1 MMAKGTTGKTADLD
15 SLRRLSA
22 ADRKKAESLWA
33 TLDERPGDL
42 RVRRSL
48 GDLYRAAGEIDEAVG
63 QYQALVGAFAAQGLL
78 FRAIAAC
85 KLVLELRPDDD
96 DAARA
101 LADLYARRTAG
112 KESAELPA
120 ALGAALTFPD
130 DGHGEG
136 LAGDRGGVLEA
147 DAAGIMVVAVAAPPL
162 PPPDDDLEQDHEHDD
177 EHEHEHDEGDA
188 DVVDLDALAGA
199 MTPLPEGGVIVER
212 PPAVPLFSGLSTASF
227 RVLLRELRAWEA
239 EPAAVIVGEGEESDS
254 VYVVVRGKVRVERGR
269 DGEATV
275 LAHLG
280 PDSFF
285 GEMALVS
292 RRPRAASV
300 IAEERTELLEIPR
313 EVFDRLAARDASVHQ
328 ALEGFARTRLLE
340 NLGRTSP
347 LLQGLPDDVL
357 RDTLASFHGE
367 RVGAGAVVVERG
379 TAGRGLFVIL
389 QGECDVV
396 GRSELGEVRLKRLGP
411 GDVFGEMSLV
421 SGEPTSASVV
431 AASDVT
437 LLSLS
442 PVELSSFAARR
453 PALAERLAHIAAT
466 RRAFNE
472 RFLPDAT
479 SSATL
484 V

>member
-1 MMAKGTTGKTADLD
+1 MMAKGTTGRTADLD

-22 ADRKKAESLWA
+22 PDRKKAEALWA

-42 RVRRSL
+42 RARRSL
-48 GDLYRAAGEIDEAVG
+48 GDLYRAAGEIDEAVS

-120 ALGAALTFPD
+120 ALGAALTPPE
-130 DGHGEG
+130 DGRGEG
-136 LAGDRGGVLEA
+136 QVGDGSAVLEA

-162 PPPDDDLEQDHEHDD
+162 PPPDDEP
-177 EHEHEHDEGDA
+177 EHEHDEGDA

-199 MTPLPEGGVIVER
+199 MTPLPEGGVLVER
-212 PPAVPLFSGLSTASF
+212 PPAVPLFSGLSTSSF
-227 RVLLRELRAWEA
+227 RELLRELRAWEA

-347 LLQGLPDDVL
+347 LFQGLPDDVL

-431 AASDVT
+431 AASDVA

-442 PVELSSFAARR
+442 PAELSSFAASR

-479 SSATL
+479 SSASL